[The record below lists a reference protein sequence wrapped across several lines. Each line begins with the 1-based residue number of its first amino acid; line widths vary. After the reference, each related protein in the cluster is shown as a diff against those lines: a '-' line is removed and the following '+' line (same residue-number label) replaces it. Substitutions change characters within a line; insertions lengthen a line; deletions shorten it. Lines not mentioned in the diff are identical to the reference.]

1 MHTYANFAYIC
12 VRLHMRKCTFVNRY
26 LSKRTIFATSINI
39 KSALIYL
46 LRLRQIRQI
55 SATIAHKHLAVG
67 AVYATFLVTF
77 ATNAV
82 IVGVYFLIA
91 TVTFHVLLLCRRQ

>member
-1 MHTYANFAYIC
+1 MQILLTYACVCIC
-12 VRLHMRKCTFVNRY
+12 ANVH
-26 LSKRTIFATSINI
+26 LSIDICLNGQIFATSNNI

-55 SATIAHKHLAVG
+55 SATIAHKHVAVG

-91 TVTFHVLLLCRRQ
+91 TVTFHVFIA

>member
-1 MHTYANFAYIC
+1 MG
-12 VRLHMRKCTFVNRY
+12 KCAFVNRY
-26 LSKRTIFATSINI
+26 LSKRTIFATSNNI

-46 LRLRQIRQI
+46 LSLRQIRQI
-55 SATIAHKHLAVG
+55 SAAIAHKHVAVG
-67 AVYATFLVTF
+67 AVCATLLVAF

-82 IVGVYFLIA
+82 IVGVYFLIT

>member
-1 MHTYANFAYIC
+1 MG
-12 VRLHMRKCTFVNRY
+12 KCAFVNRY
-26 LSKRTIFATSINI
+26 LSKRTIFATPSKI
-39 KSALIYL
+39 KRNLQHFF
-46 LRLRQIRQI
+46 LRQIRQI
-55 SATIAHKHLAVG
+55 SAAIAHKHVAVG
-67 AVYATFLVTF
+67 AVCATLLVTF